1 MLDHIHPE
9 NLICIDIETV
19 PAYPDFVSL
28 PNELKELYLKKS
40 ERLKQENE
48 NEEEQYF
55 NHAGIYGEFGK
66 VICITL
72 GLFKKEK
79 SEYHLRIKSLCGDDE
94 KKVLEEFAEIL
105 DKHPNRNQAQFCG
118 HNVRE
123 FDIPFLCRRFLIHH
137 LLLPSLLD
145 ISGRKPWEVPMV
157 DTMQLW
163 RFGDIKHFTSLK
175 LLALILGIDSPKTDI
190 DGKDVGRVYWREKN
204 LQRIVEYCQRD
215 VITVAQLMLRFKNL
229 PLLNKENIT
238 MIA

>member
-19 PAYPDFVSL
+19 PGFSEFKECPDD
-28 PNELKELYLKKS
+28 LKELYLKKS

-55 NHAGIYGEFGK
+55 NHAGIYAEFGK
-66 VICITL
+66 VVCITL

-94 KKVLEEFAEIL
+94 RKVLQEFADIL
-105 DKHPNRNQAQFCG
+105 DKHPNKNRVQFCG

-137 LLLPSLLD
+137 LPLPSLLD
-145 ISGRKPWEVPMV
+145 IAGRKPWDVPMV
-157 DTMQLW
+157 DTMALW

-175 LLALILGIDSPKTDI
+175 LLASILGIESPKSDI
-190 DGKDVGRVYWREKN
+190 DGKDVGRVYWKEKN
-204 LQRIVEYCQRD
+204 LPRIVEYCQRD
-215 VITVAQLMLRFKNL
+215 VVTVAQLVMRFKNL
-229 PLLNKENIT
+229 PLLSKEQVFVHS
-238 MIA
+238 